1 MIKREIYLEKIRN
14 FYDSELI
21 KVIMG
26 IRRCGKSVL
35 LMQIIEELKEKG
47 IKEDHII
54 YINFEDYDFIEYTDP
69 KKFNELIKSK
79 IKDEKKYYLF
89 FDEIQSVIDFE
100 KVVNSFRAT
109 MNVSIFIKKFNE
121 LIKSKIKDEK
131 KYYLFFDEIQSVI
144 DFEKVVNS
152 FRATMNVSIFITGSN
167 SKLLSGEFAT
177 YLTGRI
183 ISIKMM
189 PFTYSEF
196 LELKKSKHEEI
207 NEKAISEYV
216 EWGGMPLIY
225 NTTNEIERKMYLRD
239 LYSAIILKDIVERS
253 KIKDINLLNKIVQF
267 MMENIGGIISSNS
280 IAGYLKNDKVNT
292 TVDTVMNYVEYIT
305 SSSIFSK
312 VNRYDIRGKNVMA
325 TLEKYYVT
333 DLGLLNLKK
342 SPIEKKIGGRLENI
356 VYNEL
361 ISRGYEVYIGKT
373 DKGEIDFVIDKFGE
387 RIYIQVADYLSSDEV
402 MKREFGAFNDVN
414 DNFPKYVI
422 TMDKID
428 YSQNG
433 IIHLNIEDFLLNK
446 KI

>member
-1 MIKREIYLEKIRN
+1 MIKREIYLEKIRS

-89 FDEIQSVIDFE
+89 FDEIQSV
-100 KVVNSFRAT
+100 V
-109 MNVSIFIKKFNE
+109 
-121 LIKSKIKDEK
+121 
-131 KYYLFFDEIQSVI
+131 

-225 NTTNEIERKMYLRD
+225 NTNNEIERKMYLRD
-239 LYSAIILKDIVERS
+239 LYSAIILKDIVERN

>member
-1 MIKREIYLEKIRN
+1 
-14 FYDSELI
+14 
-21 KVIMG
+21 
-26 IRRCGKSVL
+26 
-35 LMQIIEELKEKG
+35 
-47 IKEDHII
+47 
-54 YINFEDYDFIEYTDP
+54 
-69 KKFNELIKSK
+69 
-79 IKDEKKYYLF
+79 
-89 FDEIQSVIDFE
+89 
-100 KVVNSFRAT
+100 
-109 MNVSIFIKKFNE
+109 
-121 LIKSKIKDEK
+121 
-131 KYYLFFDEIQSVI
+131 
-144 DFEKVVNS
+144 
-152 FRATMNVSIFITGSN
+152 MNVSIFITGSN

-207 NEKAISEYV
+207 NEKTFSEYV

-225 NTTNEIERKMYLRD
+225 NTTDEIERKMYLRD

-280 IAGYLKNDKVNT
+280 IAGHLKNDKVNT